1 MDPSENLNK
10 RSFYNFS
17 EKFDENLGN
26 PNTDLI
32 DEGSSGENFNGNFGD
47 PNMDPNEN
55 LDVGNSNEDKVNEVS
70 SGAVTSS
77 QNIQRKRKR
86 MTVMVPTITR

>member
-1 MDPSENLNK
+1 MK
-10 RSFYNFS
+10 H
-17 EKFDENLGN
+17 
-26 PNTDLI
+26 
-32 DEGSSGENFNGNFGD
+32 
-47 PNMDPNEN
+47 EN

-86 MTVMVPTITR
+86 MTVMVPTITRKLNPRNKERVNYKVGSPRKR